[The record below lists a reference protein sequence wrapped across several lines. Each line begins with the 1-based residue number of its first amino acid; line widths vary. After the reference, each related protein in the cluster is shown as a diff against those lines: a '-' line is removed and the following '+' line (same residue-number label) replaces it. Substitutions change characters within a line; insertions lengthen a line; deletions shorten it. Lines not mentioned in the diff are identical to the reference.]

1 MGRGNESTGSSAN
14 GFEGG
19 GGSTDYFVGAKLV
32 YRVKQ
37 FVGEQRERSSVPV
50 TEDSAMHYL
59 LGKFKE
65 YTRKPQVRSTEEGR
79 RSIGH

>member
-1 MGRGNESTGSSAN
+1 MQYGTVVNN
-14 GFEGG
+14 
-19 GGSTDYFVGAKLV
+19 AKTYELQILQL
-32 YRVKQ
+32 Q

-65 YTRKPQVRSTEEGR
+65 YTRKPQVRSTEESR